1 MSLDA
6 PVSARIALPELTLE
20 QAEALLLALELL
32 DHALR
37 SVYAPKLIAR
47 DDARAEA
54 EEHAHRTRRRP
65 R

>member
-1 MSLDA
+1 MNLDP

-37 SVYAPKLIAR
+37 SVYAPKFIAR
-47 DDARAEA
+47 DDARAA
-54 EEHAHRTRRRP
+54 ADEHTQRTRRRP